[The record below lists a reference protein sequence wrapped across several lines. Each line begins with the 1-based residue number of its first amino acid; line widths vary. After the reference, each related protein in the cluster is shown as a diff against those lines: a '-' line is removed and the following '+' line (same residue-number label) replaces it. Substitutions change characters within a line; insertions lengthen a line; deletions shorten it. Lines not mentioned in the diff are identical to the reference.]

1 MSHAT
6 YLLSDG
12 PMVSAAH
19 VLYDLRGG
27 GVVPLLLAILL
38 KSAAE
43 DVAVLD
49 PLRNRALADDK
60 SVRDLVEV
68 CVLAPGSRQD
78 PDAL

>member
-27 GVVPLLLAILL
+27 GVVPLLPVIIL
-38 KSAAE
+38 KPAAE

-49 PLRNRALADDK
+49 PLRGPALANGKGVHDLLQ
-60 SVRDLVEV
+60 VRVLV
-68 CVLAPGSRQD
+68 PGSRQD
-78 PDAL
+78 PGTP

>member
-1 MSHAT
+1 M
-6 YLLSDG
+6 
-12 PMVSAAH
+12 
-19 VLYDLRGG
+19 
-27 GVVPLLLAILL
+27 PLILAIIL